1 MENREDARLVYA
13 DIIDHPHHRSL
24 TRAHMPMGDRAAQF
38 SAYDALAGYFDM
50 IAEEE
55 RFTDEEV
62 QLDENALALLDE
74 KLALIADRIEDG
86 VHPRI
91 RFTVFV
97 PDERKSGGRYEQ
109 VTDTV
114 YQIDGVHRRV
124 VLDSRVGRGGL
135 RKTLDISRIVAIR
148 GDMVDSLEER
158 Q

>member
-1 MENREDARLVYA
+1 
-13 DIIDHPHHRSL
+13 
-24 TRAHMPMGDRAAQF
+24 
-38 SAYDALAGYFDM
+38 M

-62 QLDENALALLDE
+62 QLDENAMALLDE